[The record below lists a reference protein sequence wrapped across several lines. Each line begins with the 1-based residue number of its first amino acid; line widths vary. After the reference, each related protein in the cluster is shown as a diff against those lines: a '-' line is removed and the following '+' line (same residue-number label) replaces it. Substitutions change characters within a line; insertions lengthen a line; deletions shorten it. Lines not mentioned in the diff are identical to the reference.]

1 MRAVC
6 PIKSLTPREDQLS
19 HQTIAGSIVLSSAKT
34 IHKKSMV
41 KGQKVRKEAH
51 EGHDQAL
58 WAVASVTSFFPSCWH
73 YINADKEQNDS
84 QSCDCESISPSP
96 LQLSNPIVNLKNIY
110 FLLWKQLF
118 ICFLK
123 KIQKRLSPGFNT
135 SNLSH
140 MTNVITKLKCWRH

>member
-34 IHKKSMV
+34 IHKNKKKSMV

-58 WAVASVTSFFPSCWH
+58 
-73 YINADKEQNDS
+73 
-84 QSCDCESISPSP
+84 
-96 LQLSNPIVNLKNIY
+96 
-110 FLLWKQLF
+110 
-118 ICFLK
+118 
-123 KIQKRLSPGFNT
+123 
-135 SNLSH
+135 
-140 MTNVITKLKCWRH
+140 